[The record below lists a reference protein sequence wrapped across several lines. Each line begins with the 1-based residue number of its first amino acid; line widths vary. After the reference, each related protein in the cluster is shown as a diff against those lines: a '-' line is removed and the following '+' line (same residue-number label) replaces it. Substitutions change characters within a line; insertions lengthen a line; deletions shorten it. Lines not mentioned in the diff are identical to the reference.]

1 MANCVRFPTMH
12 TRRFYAM
19 KADDCLTAAA
29 KTADPAER
37 IVLLR
42 IAQSYMLLADYVS
55 EHDQG
60 GVNLP

>member
-1 MANCVRFPTMH
+1 MTGEMNRNDGQLCAFSDQDAH
-12 TRRFYAM
+12 T
-19 KADDCLTAAA
+19 TS
-29 KTADPAER
+29 ER
-37 IVLLR
+37 IMLLR